1 LSFFDSGNL
10 PHLIETYGPLVVGLF
25 VFIES
30 VGIPAPAETA
40 LISAAIYAG
49 KTHQLSIAGVLA
61 SAAAGA
67 VLGDNLGYWIGRELG
82 YRVVLRYGRHIGLTE
97 QRIKLSQ
104 YLFLRYGGKVVFF
117 GRFVVVLRTIA
128 AFFAGVNHMPWRR
141 FLLFNAAGGIVWV
154 TAYGLAAYYFGT
166 TIDRVR
172 GPIGILALVL
182 AAFAVIASIVLL
194 RRHEKN
200 LQAEAERALPEPLRA
215 RPTGRPRK
223 IG

>member
-1 LSFFDSGNL
+1 
-10 PHLIETYGPLVVGLF
+10 
-25 VFIES
+25 
-30 VGIPAPAETA
+30 
-40 LISAAIYAG
+40 
-49 KTHQLSIAGVLA
+49 
-61 SAAAGA
+61 
-67 VLGDNLGYWIGRELG
+67 LGYWIGRELG
-82 YRVVLRYGRHIGLTE
+82 YRVVLRYGRHIRLTE

-104 YLFLRYGGKVVFF
+104 YLFVRYGGKVVFF
-117 GRFVVVLRTIA
+117 GRFVVVLRTLA
-128 AFFAGVNHMPWRR
+128 AFFAGVNQMLWRR

-154 TAYGLAAYYFGT
+154 TAYGLATYYFGT

-182 AAFAVIASIVLL
+182 AAFAVIASIILL

-215 RPTGRPRK
+215 RRTGRPRK